1 MENAI
6 MANDWVAG
14 MCNEKSGFLFSHEC
28 YHAPSETCTGCQ
40 KPIYQEHSHADGSSY
55 LCTSCVKK
63 QKSRGNR
70 TGRSQHSRHDDYND
84 PYFYSG
90 YYFGYGNHS
99 GFHQRNHDPFDFTEA
114 DGQGLASDTGDAFES
129 DMSAS

>member
-1 MENAI
+1 MANE
-6 MANDWVAG
+6 ANDWVAG

-40 KPIYQEHSHADGSSY
+40 KPICTEHAHADGAAFQ
-55 LCTSCVKK
+55 CTSCVKK
-63 QKSRGNR
+63 NRSRESSTR
-70 TGRSQHSRHDDYND
+70 SGRRSTYDHYDD

-90 YYFGYGNHS
+90 YYFGHSNYGR
-99 GFHQRNHDPFDFTEA
+99 GFHHRDHDPFDFTEA
-114 DGQGLASDTGDAFES
+114 DGQGLAGDMDDTFEN

>member
-1 MENAI
+1 
-6 MANDWVAG
+6 MANEANEWVAG

-28 YHAPSETCTGCQ
+28 YHAPAETCAGCQ
-40 KPIYQEHSHADGSSY
+40 KPICAEHAHTDGESH

-63 QKSRGNR
+63 RKSRGN
-70 TGRSQHSRHDDYND
+70 TSKGRRHSTDDDYND

-90 YYFGYGNHS
+90 YYFGYGQQGS
-99 GFHQRNHDPFDFTEA
+99 FHQRDHDPFDFTEA
-114 DGQGLASDTGDAFES
+114 DGQALLGDNDGGFES